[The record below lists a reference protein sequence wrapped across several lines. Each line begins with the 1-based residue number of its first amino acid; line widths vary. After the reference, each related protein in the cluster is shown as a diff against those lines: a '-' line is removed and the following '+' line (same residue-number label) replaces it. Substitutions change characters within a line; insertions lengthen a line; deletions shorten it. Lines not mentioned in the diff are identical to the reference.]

1 MKEVLERCRFF
12 QDWIDKGPPTVYW
25 LSGFFFTQVNKVSRF
40 RCTSGLACRGVS
52 MVAMQCLC

>member
-25 LSGFFFTQVNKVSRF
+25 LSGFFFTQVIKVSLF
-40 RCTSGLACRGVS
+40 RCGTVS
-52 MVAMQCLC
+52 MTAMQC